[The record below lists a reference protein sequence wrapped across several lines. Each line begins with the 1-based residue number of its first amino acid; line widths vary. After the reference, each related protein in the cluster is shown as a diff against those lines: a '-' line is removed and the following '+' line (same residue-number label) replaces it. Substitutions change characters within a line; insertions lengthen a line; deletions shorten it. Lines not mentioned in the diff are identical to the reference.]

1 MVAWT
6 DAVKAVR
13 CVFGDVLLPRY
24 GEIWRTNHDGDI
36 MVIYYILMI
45 FNGLQ

>member
-13 CVFGDVLLPRY
+13 FWDVLVPRY

-36 MVIYYILMI
+36 MVIYY
-45 FNGLQ
+45 